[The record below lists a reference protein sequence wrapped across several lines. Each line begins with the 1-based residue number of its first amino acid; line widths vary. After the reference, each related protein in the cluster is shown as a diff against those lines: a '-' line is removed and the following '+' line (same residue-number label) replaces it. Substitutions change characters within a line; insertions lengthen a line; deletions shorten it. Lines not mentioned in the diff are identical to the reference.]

1 MNLTTVNNAMSVFN
15 CFFQITWSFF
25 VMDNLVKVTLRSQTI
40 FSGFLF
46 AFSVISWSTV
56 IDQLRDHQGKD
67 RLQFN
72 CVPKQIEFKRQ
83 RCYDNYTSAMSPL
96 LTPLDFAGI
105 TFGVSGCGWLFVT
118 LMGVEMLRRIH
129 KETNRRRQ
137 KTLKKQF
144 LGVFIGHICLQFVL
158 LVAMIVLFVRYQ
170 KLKYPAEYSCFS
182 ANTTLTSFNRE
193 AITITCNDL
202 RYKEK
207 SKLNIAIIVV
217 FSVSI
222 LFCLLTIIQLAI
234 SKDELSKLLL
244 GNIEEDH
251 NEEENRPL
259 QGELLTM
266 LSTLVLNAA
275 SLTKEHLSVNYYFD
289 RARDVLNCSCL
300 YSYQVPFLFT
310 SAAGPPASGIYFNC
324 EGHIRWNESH

>member
-1 MNLTTVNNAMSVFN
+1 
-15 CFFQITWSFF
+15 
-25 VMDNLVKVTLRSQTI
+25 
-40 FSGFLF
+40 
-46 AFSVISWSTV
+46 
-56 IDQLRDHQGKD
+56 
-67 RLQFN
+67 
-72 CVPKQIEFKRQ
+72 
-83 RCYDNYTSAMSPL
+83 MSPL

-129 KETNRRRQ
+129 KETNRKRQ

-144 LGVFIGHICLQFVL
+144 LGVFICHICLQFVL
-158 LVAMIVLFVRYQ
+158 LVAMIVLFLRYQ
-170 KLKYPAEYSCFS
+170 KLKYPAEYSCFL
-182 ANTTLTSFNRE
+182 ANTTLTSFNQE

-289 RARDVLNCSCL
+289 RARDLLNCSCL
-300 YSYQVPFLFT
+300 YSYQLPFLYT
-310 SAAGPPASGIYFNC
+310 LLLPAHPPAAFTLIVKGILV
-324 EGHIRWNESH
+324 GMKVIRRWASFASELC

>member
-1 MNLTTVNNAMSVFN
+1 
-15 CFFQITWSFF
+15 
-25 VMDNLVKVTLRSQTI
+25 MDNLVKVTLRSQTI

-56 IDQLRDHQGKD
+56 IDHLRDYQGKD

-83 RCYDNYTSAMSPL
+83 RCYDNYTFAMSPL

-105 TFGVSGCGWLFVT
+105 TFGVSGSGWLFVT
-118 LMGVEMLRRIH
+118 LMGVEMMRRIH
-129 KETNRRRQ
+129 KETNRERQ
-137 KTLKKQF
+137 KTLEKQF
-144 LGVFIGHICLQFVL
+144 FGVFICHICLQFAL
-158 LVAMIVLFVRYQ
+158 LVAMIVLFCCYQ

-182 ANTTLTSFNRE
+182 VNTTLTSFNQV
-193 AITITCNDL
+193 AVNITCNDL

-222 LFCLLTIIQLAI
+222 VFCLLTLIHLAI

-251 NEEENRPL
+251 NWAENTPL
-259 QGELLTM
+259 QGKLLEVQLQRFTFM
-266 LSTLVLNAA
+266 DINLLFHSTNYVSYIGTFSQQNRKSRVGALDKPFWANN
-275 SLTKEHLSVNYYFD
+275 KESPCRKV
-289 RARDVLNCSCL
+289 
-300 YSYQVPFLFT
+300 
-310 SAAGPPASGIYFNC
+310 
-324 EGHIRWNESH
+324 

>member
-1 MNLTTVNNAMSVFN
+1 
-15 CFFQITWSFF
+15 
-25 VMDNLVKVTLRSQTI
+25 MDNLVKVTLRSQTI

-144 LGVFIGHICLQFVL
+144 FGVFICHICLQFVL
-158 LVAMIVLFVRYQ
+158 LVAMIVLFLRYQ
-170 KLKYPAEYSCFS
+170 KLKYPAEYSCS
-182 ANTTLTSFNRE
+182 RE

-251 NEEENRPL
+251 NKEENRPL

-266 LSTLVLNAA
+266 LSTLVLSTPPH
-275 SLTKEHLSVNYYFD
+275 SLKNT
-289 RARDVLNCSCL
+289 
-300 YSYQVPFLFT
+300 FL
-310 SAAGPPASGIYFNC
+310 
-324 EGHIRWNESH
+324 

>member
-1 MNLTTVNNAMSVFN
+1 
-15 CFFQITWSFF
+15 
-25 VMDNLVKVTLRSQTI
+25 MDNLVKVTLRSQTI

-56 IDQLRDHQGKD
+56 IDHLRDYQGKD

-105 TFGVSGCGWLFVT
+105 TFGVSGSGWLFVT
-118 LMGVEMLRRIH
+118 LMGVEMMRRIH
-129 KETNRRRQ
+129 KETNRERQ
-137 KTLKKQF
+137 KTLEKQF
-144 LGVFIGHICLQFVL
+144 FGVFICHICLQFAL
-158 LVAMIVLFVRYQ
+158 LVAMIVLFCCYQ
-170 KLKYPAEYSCFS
+170 KFKYPAEYSCFS
-182 ANTTLTSFNRE
+182 VNTTLTSFNQV
-193 AITITCNDL
+193 AVNITCNDL

-222 LFCLLTIIQLAI
+222 VFCLLTIIHLAK

-251 NEEENRPL
+251 NWEENTPL
-259 QGELLTM
+259 QGKLLVVQLQRFTFM
-266 LSTLVLNAA
+266 DINLLFHSTNYVSYIGTFSQQNRKSRVGVLD
-275 SLTKEHLSVNYYFD
+275 K
-289 RARDVLNCSCL
+289 
-300 YSYQVPFLFT
+300 PFW
-310 SAAGPPASGIYFNC
+310 A
-324 EGHIRWNESH
+324 

>member
-1 MNLTTVNNAMSVFN
+1 
-15 CFFQITWSFF
+15 
-25 VMDNLVKVTLRSQTI
+25 MDNLVKVTLRSQTI

-56 IDQLRDHQGKD
+56 IDQLRDYQGKD

-129 KETNRRRQ
+129 KETNRERQ

-144 LGVFIGHICLQFVL
+144 FGVFICHICLQFAL
-158 LVAMIVLFVRYQ
+158 LVAMIVLFLRYQ
-170 KLKYPAEYSCFS
+170 KLKYPAEYSCS
-182 ANTTLTSFNRE
+182 STNTTLTSFNQE
-193 AITITCNDL
+193 AVNITCNDL

-234 SKDELSKLLL
+234 SKNELSKLLL

-251 NEEENRPL
+251 NEEENTPL
-259 QGELLTM
+259 LGELLTM

-275 SLTKEHLSVNYYFD
+275 SLTKEHLFVNYYFD
-289 RARDVLNCSCL
+289 RARDLLNCSCL
-300 YSYQVPFLFT
+300 YIYQLPFLST
-310 SAAGPPASGIYFNC
+310 SPAGPPSSGIYFNC
-324 EGHIRWNESH
+324 EGHISWNESH

>member
-1 MNLTTVNNAMSVFN
+1 
-15 CFFQITWSFF
+15 
-25 VMDNLVKVTLRSQTI
+25 MDNLVKVTLRSQTI

-56 IDQLRDHQGKD
+56 IDHLRDYQGKD

-105 TFGVSGCGWLFVT
+105 TFGVSGSGWLFVT
-118 LMGVEMLRRIH
+118 LMGVEMMRRIH
-129 KETNRRRQ
+129 KETNGERQ
-137 KTLKKQF
+137 KTLEKQF
-144 LGVFIGHICLQFVL
+144 FWVFICHICLQFAL
-158 LVAMIVLFVRYQ
+158 LVAMIVLFCCYQ

-182 ANTTLTSFNRE
+182 ANTMLTSFNQV
-193 AITITCNDL
+193 AVNITCNDL

-207 SKLNIAIIVV
+207 SNLNIAIIVV

-222 LFCLLTIIQLAI
+222 VFCLLTIIHLAL

-251 NEEENRPL
+251 NWEENILL
-259 QGELLTM
+259 QGKC
-266 LSTLVLNAA
+266 STLKVYFYGHQSFI
-275 SLTKEHLSVNYYFD
+275 SL
-289 RARDVLNCSCL
+289 
-300 YSYQVPFLFT
+300 YQLCQLHRYIFT
-310 SAAGPPASGIYFNC
+310 T
-324 EGHIRWNESH
+324 E

>member
-1 MNLTTVNNAMSVFN
+1 
-15 CFFQITWSFF
+15 
-25 VMDNLVKVTLRSQTI
+25 MDNLVKVTLRSQTI

-56 IDQLRDHQGKD
+56 IDQLRDYQGKD

-129 KETNRRRQ
+129 KETNRERQ

-144 LGVFIGHICLQFVL
+144 FWVFICHICLQFVL
-158 LVAMIVLFVRYQ
+158 LVAMIVLFLRYQ
-170 KLKYPAEYSCFS
+170 KLKYPAEYSCS
-182 ANTTLTSFNRE
+182 STNTTLTSFNQE
-193 AITITCNDL
+193 AVNITCNDL

-222 LFCLLTIIQLAI
+222 VFCLLTIIHLAI

-251 NEEENRPL
+251 NWEENTPL
-259 QGELLTM
+259 QGKLLVVQ
-266 LSTLVLNAA
+266 LQRL
-275 SLTKEHLSVNYYFD
+275 
-289 RARDVLNCSCL
+289 
-300 YSYQVPFLFT
+300 
-310 SAAGPPASGIYFNC
+310 IYFY
-324 EGHIRWNESH
+324 GHQPFISLYKLCQLHS

>member
-1 MNLTTVNNAMSVFN
+1 MNHTTVNNAMGVFN

-25 VMDNLVKVTLRSQTI
+25 VMNNLVKVTLRSQTK

-46 AFSVISWSTV
+46 VFSVISWSTV

-118 LMGVEMLRRIH
+118 LMGVEMLRRIR
-129 KETNRRRQ
+129 ERGIERQ

-144 LGVFIGHICLQFVL
+144 FGVFICHIFLQFVL
-158 LVAMIVLFVRYQ
+158 LVAMIVLFLRYQ

-251 NEEENRPL
+251 NENRPL

-275 SLTKEHLSVNYYFD
+275 SLTKEHLSVNYYIFWSSKG
-289 RARDVLNCSCL
+289 RIKL
-300 YSYQVPFLFT
+300 
-310 SAAGPPASGIYFNC
+310 
-324 EGHIRWNESH
+324 

>member
-1 MNLTTVNNAMSVFN
+1 
-15 CFFQITWSFF
+15 
-25 VMDNLVKVTLRSQTI
+25 MDNLVKVTLRSQTI

-144 LGVFIGHICLQFVL
+144 LGVFIGHIFLQFVL
-158 LVAMIVLFVRYQ
+158 LVAMIVLFLRYQ

-207 SKLNIAIIVV
+207 SNLNVAIIVV

-234 SKDELSKLLL
+234 SKDELSELLL

-275 SLTKEHLSVNYYFD
+275 SLTKEHVSVNYYFD
-289 RARDVLNCSCL
+289 RARDLLNCSCL
-300 YSYQVPFLFT
+300 YSYQLPFLFT

-324 EGHIRWNESH
+324 EGHISWNESH